1 MALTK
6 AQQEALDFVK
16 KNEVYLSA
24 DGKFTSTT
32 NNLNKRWNNSL
43 KILLQQGAIFKASL
57 RTNNV
62 RVKAL

>member
-16 KNEVYLSA
+16 KNEVYLS

-43 KILLQQGAIFKASL
+43 KILLQQGVIFKASL